1 MKREKEVGSR
11 GKGGQRGLCEEDSP
25 EKGGMEGQCEI
36 ESPVIALTSRCS
48 SRSELLMNSCPQR
61 RPGNKLAAHGDF
73 VYDHVANQN
82 H

>member
-1 MKREKEVGSR
+1 
-11 GKGGQRGLCEEDSP
+11 
-25 EKGGMEGQCEI
+25 MEGQCEI